1 MIKKILTGILTASM
15 IASFA
20 VLPVSADYESLE
32 YDIEQFSYT
41 YDDGTVTNAIDNT
54 PALQTADTDFTRIFR
69 STLNTTN
76 GFCLSFDFCFDS
88 ASAEIQIPQLNSD
101 GSKVDKVGPIITYGW
116 YDSKDQTKLQLRT
129 QTGSSSY
136 QALGE
141 FTIGDW
147 YSAEI
152 EGRTGITQDY
162 TSFRLY
168 NSAKELVF
176 EQKSFNMRNLSSN
189 DRSFNAMQTKGVSLD
204 NVKLIAENPDTIE
217 ISSTSGELSAG
228 QSVALDYTML
238 RGENEFTKHPVEW
251 SVRGDNVSV
260 TPEGSLLADI
270 NAANQTVTVTASVS
284 FGDKTLTGTKDITVK
299 AVDTADEKFNNI
311 TVAGADSIK
320 AGTSEVYTVTA
331 TKDGVP
337 VDVTNEDIVWSVYD
351 FNNINPYYDASF
363 TNSKVIDV
371 ENGTFTVAD
380 GVLPQTVT
388 LRASSI
394 SGKVYGSKTIN
405 IDLSD
410 SQTET
415 VVMSDAYEK
424 ALLADNKTV
433 SVDGSIAYAAANALE
448 TKFGNQNGYTLTEM
462 DIKFTAEGSGIVL
475 KRNDG
480 AKTNTQIT
488 YKNGNLSTNAS
499 ALITDAELNAWYR
512 LEILYSTTDASC
524 NIYKYNADG
533 TLGEPQKFLSIDRRN
548 AEQYGMIRL
557 EAGTCVDN
565 LKISKPL
572 PYELE
577 LSAPKE
583 NLFPDETLEISATA
597 SRNGLPLKDTEG
609 ISWSV
614 LDEGNLPIIDGTITI
629 NESGVLK
636 VTPLALAQK
645 IKVQAKTATGA
656 VATFDVNIQSGDIFT
671 ITNIGINEDKTKVV
685 KLYVDKNF
693 NYSDSVV
700 FFIAVYDDN
709 DVLQGLTHLNRFGD
723 TLNVGEN
730 EIPLDYTLPAGFDP
744 ETDKITVMVWTAL
757 S

>member
-1 MIKKILTGILTASM
+1 
-15 IASFA
+15 
-20 VLPVSADYESLE
+20 
-32 YDIEQFSYT
+32 
-41 YDDGTVTNAIDNT
+41 
-54 PALQTADTDFTRIFR
+54 
-69 STLNTTN
+69 
-76 GFCLSFDFCFDS
+76 
-88 ASAEIQIPQLNSD
+88 
-101 GSKVDKVGPIITYGW
+101 
-116 YDSKDQTKLQLRT
+116 
-129 QTGSSSY
+129 
-136 QALGE
+136 
-141 FTIGDW
+141 
-147 YSAEI
+147 
-152 EGRTGITQDY
+152 
-162 TSFRLY
+162 
-168 NSAKELVF
+168 
-176 EQKSFNMRNLSSN
+176 
-189 DRSFNAMQTKGVSLD
+189 MQTKGVSLD

-488 YKNGNLSTNAS
+488 YKNGNLATNAS

-730 EIPLDYTLPAGFDP
+730 EIPLDYTLPTGFDP
-744 ETDKITVMVWTAL
+744 ETDKITVMAWTAL